1 MGKKIAKL
9 TYCLL
14 LARLGTYMITQHS
27 TCAFHRGTH
36 STYKTMSNIIGK
48 DENPF
53 LYHQRLQSNGF
64 IHQRTFLCKKVL
76 KQFMSHDPILFTVE
90 HVLDKFTLQLELFR
104 HGKCLSSLYLCRHY
118 SCLAF
123 LSLPFYE
130 TWHIIQVGHC
140 LKLHFQC
147 WTVKWYLLHCVLQY
161 RSCRYVVQVF
171 YAVNLCIIGN

>member
-1 MGKKIAKL
+1 MGKKFAKL

-104 HGKCLSSLYLCRHY
+104 HGQCLSSLYLCRHY